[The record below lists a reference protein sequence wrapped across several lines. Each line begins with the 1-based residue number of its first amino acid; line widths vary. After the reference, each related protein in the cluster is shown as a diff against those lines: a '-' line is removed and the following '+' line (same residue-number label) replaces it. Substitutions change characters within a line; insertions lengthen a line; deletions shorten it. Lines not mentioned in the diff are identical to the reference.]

1 MKENSENRMNFEEEG
16 AFEEIGFENGMAL
29 EPLGYSKEVRALIE
43 AIEDGVNR
51 VNKDKIE
58 SLEKEL
64 KKLSSVKKNW
74 MKLLREQLE
83 LQEEVEEIKRNARKE
98 ARKERLTELFGDR
111 TLVLWG
117 IGTNSVKR
125 EKCQYCNDDRMLV
138 AQLPNGKT
146 ALVNCDC
153 RGYIYTY
160 YPVEFHIIKF
170 SIDKWDRKL
179 SVQYKLSERN
189 MLEGDEVYHEERYV
203 NFGDVQSVPETYE
216 GLKYYSTNFDTQEHA
231 QLYADWLNKKEMEA

>member
-1 MKENSENRMNFEEEG
+1 MEEKANYFYESGEEDEDGFDEEEF
-16 AFEEIGFENGMAL
+16 FEPTAYSGEVEAL
-29 EPLGYSKEVRALIE
+29 
-43 AIEDGVNR
+43 VNTIKGSLKQQYKAR
-51 VNKDKIE
+51 VE

-98 ARKERLTELFGDR
+98 ARQERLTELFGDR

-153 RGYIYTY
+153 RGYINTY

-203 NFGDVQSVPETYE
+203 NLGDVQSVPETYE

-231 QLYADWLNKKEMEA
+231 QLYADWLNKKEMGA